1 MAPGCAIAAG
11 HLSPWRVAA
20 VRANLAHMKAA
31 LLFALVGLASCGSR
45 QQSSES
51 APLPAL
57 SAVAQE
63 IKTPTTDPAPGTAES
78 PTLTMDECRSRP
90 GEVLTDKGD
99 GALHAHGCPDG
110 RQELGKVKVGI
121 ADGLCCAPATVGSAP
136 SAPPAGKRAPCAND
150 QSCNGDESVSA
161 LWGKCTAL
169 GVCECKPGFELN
181 PRGRCQKPAK

>member
-1 MAPGCAIAAG
+1 
-11 HLSPWRVAA
+11 
-20 VRANLAHMKAA
+20 MKAA
-31 LLFALVGLASCGSR
+31 LVLALVGLASCSSR
-45 QQSSES
+45 QQPSPEA

-63 IKTPTTDPAPGTAES
+63 TKTPTTDPAPGTADS

-110 RQELGKVKVGI
+110 RRELGKVKVGI
-121 ADGLCCAPATVGSAP
+121 ENGLCCAPAPTP
-136 SAPPAGKRAPCAND
+136 SGPIAGKRAPCAND
-150 QSCNGDESVSA
+150 QSCNDDESVSA
-161 LWGKCTAL
+161 LWGKCTPL

-181 PRGRCQKPAK
+181 PRGRCQKPAN

>member
-1 MAPGCAIAAG
+1 
-11 HLSPWRVAA
+11 
-20 VRANLAHMKAA
+20 MKAA
-31 LLFALVGLASCGSR
+31 LLLAFVGLTACGSR
-45 QQSSES
+45 QQPS
-51 APLPAL
+51 ADAGTPLPSL
-57 SAVAQE
+57 SAVAE
-63 IKTPTTDPAPGTAES
+63 ETKTPTTDPAPGTATS

-121 ADGLCCAPATVGSAP
+121 ENGLCCAPAVATTTP

-150 QSCNGDESVSA
+150 QSCNDDESVSA
-161 LWGKCTAL
+161 LWGKCTPL